1 MSTVPATVQIPLA
14 QGAPLV
20 EARFIARPN
29 QFLVEAEYNN
39 QRVLA
44 HMADRGRLEGLL
56 VRGARLLLA
65 RHTAIGRRTAYQA
78 VGVYAGDELV
88 SLDTLLPNRLI
99 AAALAARA
107 LPQFARYVQITREVP
122 IGKHRFDF
130 RLANRESSCI
140 LEVKSVAH
148 MVAGQACFPD
158 APTAR
163 GVAHVET
170 LRQLSLRGQRT
181 ALLFV
186 VQRHTAHSVVANAEL
201 DPAFAAALQQA
212 VLHGVEVYAYACP
225 VTPEGIRLGYA
236 LPVIVATGEQ
246 LPAPA
251 TLDVTHRHEA
261 GD

>member
-1 MSTVPATVQIPLA
+1 MPSVHVSAAPATIRIPLA

-44 HMADRGRLEGLL
+44 HMADRGRLVGLL

-65 RHTAIGRRTAYQA
+65 HHTAIARIHAYGL
-78 VGVYAGDELV
+78 VGVYTGDELV

-99 AAALAARA
+99 AAALAAHA
-107 LPQFARYVQITREVP
+107 LPQFARYPQITREVP

-140 LEVKSVAH
+140 LEVKSVAQV
-148 MVAGQACFPD
+148 VAGQARFPD

-163 GVAHVET
+163 GVAHVEA

-186 VQRHTAHSVVANAEL
+186 VQRHTAHRVVANAEL

-212 VLHGVEVYAYACP
+212 VMHGVEVYANACP
-225 VTPEGIRLGYA
+225 ITPAGIRLGDA

-246 LPAPA
+246 LPTP
-251 TLDVTHRHEA
+251 LRSM
-261 GD
+261 

>member
-1 MSTVPATVQIPLA
+1 MSAAIQIPLG

-29 QFLVEAEYNN
+29 KFLVEAEYNN

-44 HMADRGRLEGLL
+44 HMTDRGRLVGLL

-65 RHTAIGRRTAYQA
+65 YRPAVGRRTVYQA

-88 SLDTLLPNRLI
+88 SLDTHLPNRLI
-99 AAALAARA
+99 AAALTARA
-107 LPQFARYVQITREVP
+107 LPQFARYAQITREVP

-130 RLANRESSCI
+130 RLANREASCI
-140 LEVKSVAH
+140 LEVKSVTH
-148 MVAGQACFPD
+148 VVAGQARFPD

-163 GVAHVET
+163 GAAHVEA

-186 VQRHTAHSVVANAEL
+186 VQRHGAHSVAANAEL
-201 DPAFAAALQQA
+201 DPVFATALQHA

-225 VTPEGIRLGYA
+225 VTPEGIRLGHA
-236 LPVIVATGEQ
+236 LPVMVAVGDA
-246 LPAPA
+246 LRVPAS
-251 TLDVTHRHEA
+251 LDGTHAHEA
-261 GD
+261 GE